1 MVLPVLAYNQVAC
14 TQEQITL
21 LKVACG
27 HMKRQAA
34 TSWPFTKS
42 SALLARPWKYLAYR
56 RSEWVRNIG
65 LSFDAFKIIASV
77 VSNAVILMSLEF

>member
-1 MVLPVLAYNQVAC
+1 M
-14 TQEQITL
+14 
-21 LKVACG
+21 LKVTCG

-65 LSFDAFKIIASV
+65 VSFDSFKIIASIL
-77 VSNAVILMSLEF
+77 SNAVTHMSLGF